1 MDTQKIYQFGNKAL
15 SQTRSKC
22 HIKARMRHPIATTVG
37 SSWKKIAGHNEDHL
51 YRGVQFEGKWAV
63 FGRVISALTRALLMA
78 LLFALPTVL
87 MPSVSGDAIHIMML
101 FALFAG
107 LLVFIEYVSTYP
119 SIVEFRYAPPFNR
132 LRFLAVFLTVFCLSV
147 IARGEVAPSAF
158 TSFLHAL
165 GFIVGDAIDFP
176 YSPVRLMV
184 IMLPDNASHE
194 LMMEVR
200 TASGMAY
207 LISLCA
213 LAVFYFFVRI
223 LGWPARNGAFNVWVN
238 LPLFDPTAG
247 GDVLPRL
254 QRDGRLNIALGFLMP
269 FLIPAVVQMMS
280 DLIDPIHLDDP
291 LTLIWTITAWA
302 FIPASMIMRGMAMV
316 RVATMISENRRRA
329 YAAARGVQPA

>member
-1 MDTQKIYQFGNKAL
+1 
-15 SQTRSKC
+15 
-22 HIKARMRHPIATTVG
+22 V
-37 SSWKKIAGHNEDHL
+37 
-51 YRGVQFEGKWAV
+51 
-63 FGRVISALTRALLMA
+63 A
-78 LLFALPTVL
+78 LLFALPAIL
-87 MPSVSGDAIHIMML
+87 MPTISADAVHIMLL

-107 LLVFIEYVSTYP
+107 MLVFIEYVSTYP
-119 SIVEFRYAPPFNR
+119 SIIEFRYAPPFNR
-132 LRFLAVFLTVFCLSV
+132 LRFLAVFLTVFTLSV
-147 IARGEVAPSAF
+147 IARGDAAPNAF

-165 GFIVGDAIDFP
+165 GYIVGDVIDFP

-184 IMLPDNASHE
+184 IMLPNNASAE
-194 LMMEVR
+194 LFSEVL

-207 LISLCA
+207 LISLCT
-213 LAVFYFFVRI
+213 LAIFYFFVRI

-302 FIPASMIMRGMAMV
+302 FIPASMIMRGMSML
-316 RVATMISENRRRA
+316 RVATMINENRRRA

>member
-1 MDTQKIYQFGNKAL
+1 MSA
-15 SQTRSKC
+15 
-22 HIKARMRHPIATTVG
+22 G
-37 SSWKKIAGHNEDHL
+37 SSWKKIAGHNDDQRIAASGL
-51 YRGVQFEGKWAV
+51 KGRWAV
-63 FGRVISALTRALLMA
+63 LSRLISAMTRALLVA
-78 LLFALPTVL
+78 LLFALPAIL
-87 MPSVSGDAIHIMML
+87 MPTVSADAVQIMLL
-101 FALFAG
+101 FALFSG
-107 LLVFIEYVSTYP
+107 LLVFIEYQSAYP
-119 SIVEFRYAPPFNR
+119 SIIEFRYAAPFNR
-132 LRFLAVFLTVFCLSV
+132 LRFLAVFLTVFTLAV
-147 IARGEVAPSAF
+147 IARGEATPNAF
-158 TSFLHAL
+158 TAFLNAL

-184 IMLPDNASHE
+184 IMLPNNASAD
-194 LMMEVR
+194 LMLAVR

-213 LAVFYFFVRI
+213 LAVFYFYVRI

-247 GDVLPRL
+247 GDVLARL

-302 FIPASMIMRGMAMV
+302 FIPASMIMRGMAML

>member
-1 MDTQKIYQFGNKAL
+1 MFGK
-15 SQTRSKC
+15 
-22 HIKARMRHPIATTVG
+22 
-37 SSWKKIAGHNEDHL
+37 
-51 YRGVQFEGKWAV
+51 F
-63 FGRVISALTRALLMA
+63 ISALTRALLVA
-78 LLFALPTVL
+78 LLFALPAIL
-87 MPSVSGDAIHIMML
+87 MPTISADAVHIMLL

-107 LLVFIEYVSTYP
+107 MLVFIEYVSAYP
-119 SIVEFRYAPPFNR
+119 SIIEFRYAPPFNR
-132 LRFLAVFLTVFCLSV
+132 LRFLAVFLTVFTLSV
-147 IARGEVAPSAF
+147 IARGDAAPNAF

-165 GFIVGDAIDFP
+165 GYIVGDAIDFP

-184 IMLPDNASHE
+184 IMLPNNASAE
-194 LMMEVR
+194 LLSEVR

-207 LISLCA
+207 LISLCT
-213 LAVFYFFVRI
+213 LAIFYFFVRI

-302 FIPASMIMRGMAMV
+302 FIPASMIMRGMSML
-316 RVATMISENRRRA
+316 RVATMINENRRRA

>member
-1 MDTQKIYQFGNKAL
+1 M
-15 SQTRSKC
+15 
-22 HIKARMRHPIATTVG
+22 
-37 SSWKKIAGHNEDHL
+37 
-51 YRGVQFEGKWAV
+51 
-63 FGRVISALTRALLMA
+63 FGRIISALTRALLVA
-78 LLFALPTVL
+78 LLFALPAIL
-87 MPSVSGDAIHIMML
+87 MPSVSADAIHIMLL
-101 FALFAG
+101 FALFAA

-119 SIVEFRYAPPFNR
+119 SIIEFRYAAPFNR
-132 LRFLAVFLTVFCLSV
+132 LRFLAVFLTVFTLSV
-147 IARGEVAPSAF
+147 IARGEASPNAL

-184 IMLPDNASHE
+184 IMLPMDASAE
-194 LMMEVR
+194 LILSVR

-213 LAVFYFFVRI
+213 LTLFFFFVRI

-280 DLIDPIHLDDP
+280 DLVDPIHLDDP

-302 FIPASMIMRGMAMV
+302 FIPASMIMRGMAML
-316 RVATMISENRRRA
+316 RVASMISENRRRA

>member
-1 MDTQKIYQFGNKAL
+1 MFGK
-15 SQTRSKC
+15 
-22 HIKARMRHPIATTVG
+22 
-37 SSWKKIAGHNEDHL
+37 
-51 YRGVQFEGKWAV
+51 F
-63 FGRVISALTRALLMA
+63 ISALTRALLVA
-78 LLFALPTVL
+78 LLFALPAIL
-87 MPSVSGDAIHIMML
+87 MPTISADAVHIMLL

-107 LLVFIEYVSTYP
+107 MLVFIEYVSTYP
-119 SIVEFRYAPPFNR
+119 SIIEFRYAPPFNR
-132 LRFLAVFLTVFCLSV
+132 LRFLAVFLTVFTLSV
-147 IARGEVAPSAF
+147 IARGDAAPNAF

-165 GFIVGDAIDFP
+165 GYIVGDVIDFP

-184 IMLPDNASHE
+184 IMLPNNASAE
-194 LMMEVR
+194 LFSEVL

-207 LISLCA
+207 LISLCT
-213 LAVFYFFVRI
+213 LAIFYFFVRI

-302 FIPASMIMRGMAMV
+302 FIPASMIMRGMSML
-316 RVATMISENRRRA
+316 RVATMINENRRRA